1 MNGGSPLF
9 DWIGRLKFLP
19 LNVHMNYNYLEVILY
34 LKYVNNILGVRV
46 TVDKLIDN
54 YMAVILKD
62 GTVLKFKVCVL
73 GL

>member
-1 MNGGSPLF
+1 
-9 DWIGRLKFLP
+9 
-19 LNVHMNYNYLEVILY
+19 MNYNYLEVILY